1 MTQEI
6 SSKNTKAQ
14 IMDAYEELLKKV
26 KNAKADVPK
35 QVQEEKQRVEI
46 VEKVAD
52 VSNKGIGKEI
62 NSLRVNLNSSL
73 EELENNLLS
82 EFKKL
87 EEIRAAMHIEKQ
99 NLEDLYSLSTTTDS
113 LAAMLLAQKERKEN
127 FEAEIK
133 AKKDAFEI
141 EMTSLQDQW
150 KAEKEKENIEQKDL
164 AAELK
169 KNRKR
174 EEEEYQY
181 KLKID
186 RQKEKDE
193 YESQKAK
200 LEKELSDKQ
209 LNFDQ
214 EMAKREADVAQA
226 ESELIELRKNN
237 EEFPKKLEKSLSEKE
252 REITTRLTVEF
263 EFESKLLAKQNEGE
277 LKLKEQ
283 TIISLQEKISEMQLQ
298 IKELTQKTNLAES
311 NVKDIAVKAIESS
324 SKIQVFPTK
333 EKKEEN

>member
-14 IMDAYEELLKKV
+14 IIDAYEELLEKAKK
-26 KNAKADVPK
+26 AKADVPK
-35 QVQEEKQRVEI
+35 QVQEEKQRSET

-62 NSLRVNLNSSL
+62 NSLRVNLNNSL
-73 EELENNLLS
+73 EELENNLLT

-87 EEIRAAMHIEKQ
+87 EEIRKAMDIEKQ
-99 NLEDLYSLSTTTDS
+99 NLEDLYALSTTTDS
-113 LAAMLLAQKERKEN
+113 LAAMLLAQKEQKEN
-127 FEAEIK
+127 FETEIK
-133 AKKDAFEI
+133 AEKDAFEI
-141 EMTSLQDQW
+141 EMTILREQW
-150 KAEKEKENIEQKDL
+150 KTEKEKENTDQKEL
-164 AAELK
+164 AEELK

-174 EEEEYQY
+174 EEEEYHY

-186 RQKEKDE
+186 RQKENDE
-193 YESQKAK
+193 YENQKAK

-214 EMAKREADVAQA
+214 EMAKREADVANA
-226 ESELIELRKNN
+226 EAELNELRKNN
-237 EEFPKKLEKSLSEKE
+237 DEFPKKLEKTLIDKEKE
-252 REITTRLTVEF
+252 VKEWLTAQF

-283 TIISLQEKISEMQLQ
+283 TIDSLQEKISEMQKQ
-298 IKELTQKTNLAES
+298 VKELTEKANVAES

-333 EKKEEN
+333 EKEEN